1 MAQAPSD
8 LNAKDTVRALQRSDF
23 PHLCTI
29 ATRWA
34 DCDMYGHVNNV
45 VYYAYFDT
53 AVNQYLIE
61 AGALTPGEG
70 GDAIGLVVETGCQ
83 YFSSLTFPGDIQVG
97 LSVAHVGRTSVR
109 YRLGVFGPEDTT
121 CAAAGHFVHVYVD
134 PQTRR
139 PVPLP
144 ERLQAVLERLR

>member
-1 MAQAPSD
+1 MTQTSTDPD
-8 LNAKDTVRALQRSDF
+8 TKDALRALQRTDF
-23 PHLCTI
+23 PHVSTI

-34 DCDMYGHVNNV
+34 DCDQYGHVNNV

-53 AVNQYLIE
+53 VVNQYLIE
-61 AGALTPGEG
+61 AGALNPGAGE
-70 GDAIGLVVETGCQ
+70 AIGLVVETGCQ

-109 YRLGVFGPEDTT
+109 YRLGVFGPGDTT

-144 ERLQAVLERLR
+144 QRLLDVLAPLR

>member
-1 MAQAPSD
+1 MTQPLADPNS
-8 LNAKDTVRALQRSDF
+8 KDTLRALQRSDF

-34 DCDMYGHVNNV
+34 DCDQYGHVNNV

-61 AGALTPGEG
+61 AGALTPSEG
-70 GDAIGLVVETGCQ
+70 GAAIGLVVETGCQ

-97 LSVAHVGRTSVR
+97 LSVAHMGRTSVR
-109 YRLGVFGPEDTT
+109 YRLGVFGPGDTA

-144 ERLQAVLERLR
+144 QGLLDVLERLR